1 MNVVNQYSL
10 FIFSFIALLGF
21 AVAFG
26 YLFTEN
32 NLQNIFTYI
41 LFFVIPI
48 ALLISFFLNWFSNG
62 AELSTDK
69 FVIIILICLVGF
81 PSWLNG
87 IYDLLASSYY
97 TLSSIPVAGDFLN
110 SVMGAITGTNNFNQ
124 NYYNQYKAIYQNA
137 NIYYFVDNKITDLK
151 ATTYD
156 NYRNSMIDIIY
167 YMFNLVYFIFLVSCI
182 LMVVGN
188 D

>member
-1 MNVVNQYSL
+1 
-10 FIFSFIALLGF
+10 
-21 AVAFG
+21 
-26 YLFTEN
+26 
-32 NLQNIFTYI
+32 
-41 LFFVIPI
+41 
-48 ALLISFFLNWFSNG
+48 
-62 AELSTDK
+62 
-69 FVIIILICLVGF
+69 
-81 PSWLNG
+81 LNG

-124 NYYNQYKAIYQNA
+124 DYYNQYKVIYQNA
-137 NIYYFVDNKITDLK
+137 NIYYFVDSKIADLK

-156 NYRNSMIDIIY
+156 DYRNSMIDIIY
-167 YMFNLVYFIFLVSCI
+167 YMFNLVYFMFLVSCI